1 MIIFCLEANSYGFKV
16 YIIHLS
22 MCYWWTWQSCCRFLY
37 VFDAVVYNDY
47 HDLRNN
53 CPCNSGHTHYFA
65 YVYCRKHGETFTM
78 LLELQLDSVLI
89 NLELLVMI
97 ILMTW
102 ICFIW
107 RSLLKYVCL
116 GALIYT
122 FWCMVILNLTT
133 FFSAVKK
140 LKTIE
145 MNRWISSS
153 MKSLRKFYLNEYVT
167 FVYNELLQEYRVAT
181 ADIKLFH
188 KGSNGNYSS
197 SDFEKKLNKQWTFS
211 NCKHWARVHIYVM
224 DSVLYFA
231 KRNIFGTHLLI

>member
-1 MIIFCLEANSYGFKV
+1 
-16 YIIHLS
+16 
-22 MCYWWTWQSCCRFLY
+22 
-37 VFDAVVYNDY
+37 
-47 HDLRNN
+47 
-53 CPCNSGHTHYFA
+53 
-65 YVYCRKHGETFTM
+65 
-78 LLELQLDSVLI
+78 
-89 NLELLVMI
+89 
-97 ILMTW
+97 
-102 ICFIW
+102 
-107 RSLLKYVCL
+107 
-116 GALIYT
+116 
-122 FWCMVILNLTT
+122 MVILNLTT
-133 FFSAVKK
+133 FFSAIKK

-153 MKSLRKFYLNEYVT
+153 MKSVRKFYLNEDVT

-188 KGSNGNYSS
+188 KGSNDNYSS